1 MFICIHN
8 LIMIVLLRP
17 LSLRTNAQQALLQ
30 QLSYTI
36 SWPHVPIRSRE
47 SRSRGSLWPAITATA
62 ALLIAIAV
70 IIRCSSQRLALLL
83 VGCLLSRLRLR
94 HPRKFLPGIP
104 HKTRGGG
111 KSTAV
116 WSSSWQI
123 QQYNQRIK
131 LKPSAELFRKCRYSC
146 SRRFAPTS
154 PAQRLIVPV
163 QRYGTHSRRP
173 APATAQRAPCVSIA
187 ITLHTT
193 SMD

>member
-1 MFICIHN
+1 
-8 LIMIVLLRP
+8 MIVLLRP

-47 SRSRGSLWPAITATA
+47 SRSRGSLWSAITATA

-70 IIRCSSQRLALLL
+70 IIRCGSQRLALLL

-94 HPRKFLPGIP
+94 HPRKFLPAIP